1 MDTPLRRALMGS
13 WQIIKRYYEE
23 ILLVDPSFKPELML
37 ELVHTGVTT
46 PIAGYCEQQLQGL
59 LAPLFANDIRGGEI
73 PRGATNGYDVI
84 VVYVQV
90 NDKFGNNPIVSSSFI
105 SRYVIVTMWS
115 QICTIVGEMG
125 GNI

>member
-1 MDTPLRRALMGS
+1 MDTALRRALICP

-23 ILLVDPSFKPELML
+23 ILLSDPSFKPELML
-37 ELVHTGVTT
+37 ELVHIGVSKS
-46 PIAGYCEQQLQGL
+46 IAGYCEQQLQGL
-59 LAPLFANDIRGGEI
+59 LGPLFANRIRGGEI
-73 PRGATNGYDVI
+73 PRSATDGYDVV

-90 NDKFGNNPIVSSSFI
+90 RDEFGNNPIVSSSFI